1 MTALFLCLLILFGY
15 VLFCIYKYPCERDMI
30 K

>member
-1 MTALFLCLLILFGY
+1 MTALFYALILFGY

>member
-1 MTALFLCLLILFGY
+1 MTALFYVLVLFGY

>member
-1 MTALFLCLLILFGY
+1 MTALFYVLILFGY
-15 VLFCIYKYPCERDMI
+15 VLFCIYKWPYVLDMI